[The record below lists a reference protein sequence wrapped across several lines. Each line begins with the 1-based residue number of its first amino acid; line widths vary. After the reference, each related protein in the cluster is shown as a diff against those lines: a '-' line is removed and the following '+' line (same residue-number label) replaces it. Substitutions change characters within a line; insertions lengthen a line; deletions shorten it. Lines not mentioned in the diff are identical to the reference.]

1 MTKTTTKTVSAATR
15 RALLRQILP
24 TVQKNCTISD
34 ASHSGLFSLC
44 GLFLRLKD
52 QYNWEQKTPPWN
64 PTDKTRLLQWIDQ
77 KETLWL
83 DCLNFPLEPIVMN
96 GQSFDFLNCRGIN
109 RTLIPQGLYYGAGY
123 GRGLQPTFFLGLI
136 KKIDLFQG
144 YTVIVLDQELA
155 CDLSLSPAQRQGK
168 IIVLRLEP
176 LRFFLWAKIQ
186 ETEQFEREATTR
198 ALSYYG
204 WDPSLPPD
212 RQLASIVRSEQE
224 TILFHELGEAKDRT
238 ISRRLWR
245 TLLGRFPFSR
255 VELYLRSLKDLL
267 ADTHPQGTLSHII
280 REQKKGSL
288 AFYLSNLKGLRQSLF
303 PEMVAAIQQFIKQED
318 WSKVESARRQGRQ
331 RLITQ
336 ADRLRELSET
346 LTTSGPDHFLT
357 RFEDELFK
365 PLTTAS

>member
-1 MTKTTTKTVSAATR
+1 MTNTPTKTVSSATR
-15 RALLRQILP
+15 QEILRQILP
-24 TVQKNCTISD
+24 TIQKNCTISD

-52 QYNWEQKTPPWN
+52 QYNWEQQTPPWN
-64 PTDKTRLLQWIDQ
+64 PTNKTRLLQWIDQ

-83 DCLNFPLEPIVMN
+83 NCLDSPLEPIVLN
-96 GQSFDFLNCRGIN
+96 GQTFDFLNSRGIN

-123 GRGLQPTFFLGLI
+123 GRGLKPTFFLGTI
-136 KKIDLFQG
+136 KEIGLFQG

-186 ETEQFEREATTR
+186 ETEQFEREATAR

-212 RQLASIVRSEQE
+212 GQLESIVRSEQE
-224 TILFHELGEAKDRT
+224 TILFHELGEAKDHT

-245 TLLGRFPFSR
+245 TLLSRFPFSR

-267 ADTHPQGTLSHII
+267 ADTHPQGTLHYII
-280 REQKKGSL
+280 RERKKGSL

-303 PEMVAAIQQFIKQED
+303 PEMVTAIQQFIKQED
-318 WSKVESARRQGRQ
+318 WSMVESARRQGRH
-331 RLITQ
+331 RMIMQ
-336 ADRLRELSET
+336 ADRLKELSET
-346 LTTSGPDHFLT
+346 LITSGTDHFLT
-357 RFEDELFK
+357 RFEEELFK
-365 PLTTAS
+365 PLTITS